1 MEKQKAIP
9 LPRKRVLHHRYS
21 IIRMLA
27 EGGFGVTYLA
37 NDEHG
42 VTRVIKEHF
51 PTWYARRAKDGTIIP
66 LEGKERDYEWSMA
79 AFLQEASQLS
89 VLNHRNIVHLV
100 DAFRENGTAY
110 YVMPYL
116 SGGDLT
122 HVTRRLFEEG
132 KCLSQAAVL
141 SLLRGLLEA
150 LQHMHSRRLRAS
162 STPIYH
168 LDIKPANVLLATTPD
183 TLEAVPQLIDFGSP
197 DMGTPGYVPHE
208 QREDGGYN
216 IGPWT
221 DLFSLAATIHKLLMG
236 SAPPSHLD
244 IKNNPLTTPPA
255 RQLLSRNEYLLSRY
269 DIVLL
274 ESLDK
279 ALEWDYS
286 QRFSSATE
294 WLDALSGI
302 PLRIPDEGS
311 SLDEFVKV
319 EKEETSPLALI
330 GISGATALVAAGV
343 LLYTFGPFKT
353 DIYEP
358 EPPRREP
365 VEEPPAPKPQEPTPE
380 EEHTHLEPTEENRKA
395 LEEAAKSCTE
405 CERRFKQLPPPHA
418 HPEPTEENRQA
429 LEEAAKSCK
438 ECERRFKQLPPPHT
452 HPEPTEENRKAL
464 KEAAKSCKE
473 CERRFK
479 QLPPPHTHLEPTEKN
494 RQALKEAAKS

>member
-353 DIYEP
+353 EP

-365 VEEPPAPKPQEPTPE
+365 VEEPPAPKPQEPDKQEPDRQEPTPE

-405 CERRFKQLPPPHA
+405 CERRFKQLPPPHT
-418 HPEPTEENRQA
+418 HPAAIEANRQA
-429 LEEAAKSCK
+429 LKDAAKSCE
-438 ECERRFKQLPPPHT
+438 ECRRRLEQLPPPHT
-452 HPEPTEENRKAL
+452 HPAAI
-464 KEAAKSCKE
+464 EA
-473 CERRFK
+473 
-479 QLPPPHTHLEPTEKN
+479 N
-494 RQALKEAAKS
+494 RQALKDAAKSCEECRRRLE